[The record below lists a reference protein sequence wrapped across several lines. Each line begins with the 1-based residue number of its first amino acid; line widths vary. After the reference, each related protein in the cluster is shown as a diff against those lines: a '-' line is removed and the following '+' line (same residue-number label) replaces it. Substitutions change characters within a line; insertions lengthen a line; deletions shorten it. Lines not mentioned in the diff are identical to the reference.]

1 MLDRDNMG
9 RFNAAGDTQ
18 IVQEFP
24 LAVGPMF
31 SSPVY
36 WNNTV
41 YFTGNSKPIKG
52 YYGLSGGLLTSVP
65 IIQSLQNQPGGHAPS
80 ISANGN
86 TNGILWVIGG
96 PQLSAF
102 NAITLTKLYGTNQLA
117 TRDASPPMAHFSTQ
131 TIANGRVYLG
141 TQASLRV
148 YGLLP
153 KLLASGSGATVT
165 FSDGGQNGSFSAS
178 SVMTDGQGL
187 ASTTYT
193 LSKTAKTVTVTA
205 SSPGLAKVTFTETGT
220 PGSPRWVLVQS
231 GNQQNAPV
239 TTMLL
244 LPLVVKVSDSYGN
257 GISGITVN
265 LSAGTFGGTLSASSA
280 VTNSLGRASVN
291 YTTSTKAGKA
301 TILGTVAGMTS
312 RAQFTETV
320 TAGPAAGI
328 VAISGNGQTA
338 AANTPLASPLV
349 ARVNDQYGNPVP
361 GASVSFS
368 DGAAGGAFATNPLT
382 TDSTGTASAT
392 YTTPPSPGQVT
403 VNATVAGVATAVNFI
418 VSVQ

>member
-1 MLDRDNMG
+1 
-9 RFNAAGDTQ
+9 
-18 IVQEFP
+18 
-24 LAVGPMF
+24 
-31 SSPVY
+31 
-36 WNNTV
+36 
-41 YFTGNSKPIKG
+41 
-52 YYGLSGGLLTSVP
+52 
-65 IIQSLQNQPGGHAPS
+65 SLQNQPGGHAPS

-86 TNGILWVIGG
+86 NNGILWVIGG

-102 NAITLTKLYGTNQLA
+102 NAVTLAKLYATNQLA
-117 TRDASPPMAHFSTQ
+117 TRDALPLMAHFSTQ
-131 TIANGRVYLG
+131 TIANGRVYVG

-153 KLLASGSGATVT
+153 KLLASGGNGQTAAVFTALPIPLQVSAATAYSGGAISGATVT
-165 FSDGGQNGSFSAS
+165 FSDRGQNGSFSAS
-178 SVMTDGQGL
+178 SVMTDSQGL

-193 LSKTAKTVTVTA
+193 V
-205 SSPGLAKVTFTETGT
+205 LAKVTFTETGT

-239 TTMLL
+239 TTMLP

-280 VTNSLGRASVN
+280 VTNLGRASVN

-312 RAQFTETV
+312 RAQFAETV

>member
-1 MLDRDNMG
+1 
-9 RFNAAGDTQ
+9 
-18 IVQEFP
+18 
-24 LAVGPMF
+24 
-31 SSPVY
+31 
-36 WNNTV
+36 
-41 YFTGNSKPIKG
+41 
-52 YYGLSGGLLTSVP
+52 
-65 IIQSLQNQPGGHAPS
+65 
-80 ISANGN
+80 
-86 TNGILWVIGG
+86 VIGG

-102 NAITLTKLYGTNQLA
+102 NAVTLAKLYATNQLA
-117 TRDASPPMAHFSTQ
+117 TRDALPLMAHFSTQ
-131 TIANGRVYLG
+131 TIANGRVYVG

-153 KLLASGSGATVT
+153 KLLASGGNGQTAAVFTALPIPLQVSAATAYSGGAISGATVT
-165 FSDGGQNGSFSAS
+165 FSDRGQNGSFSAS
-178 SVMTDGQGL
+178 SVMTDSQGL

-205 SSPGLAKVTFTETGT
+205 SSPVLAKVTFTETGT

-239 TTMLL
+239 TTMLP

-280 VTNSLGRASVN
+280 VTNLGRASVN

-312 RAQFTETV
+312 RAQFAETV